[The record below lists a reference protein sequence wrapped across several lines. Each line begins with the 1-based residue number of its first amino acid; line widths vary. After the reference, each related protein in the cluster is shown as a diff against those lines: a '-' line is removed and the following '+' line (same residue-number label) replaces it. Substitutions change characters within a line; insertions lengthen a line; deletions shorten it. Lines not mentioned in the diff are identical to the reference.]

1 MWFSLGYPGSGVK
14 GVAGHPDQVG
24 GGSGIRAGDPRWL
37 TGRPRGT
44 LVRRTKP
51 THEGPRRESVHAQA
65 GSGAAE
71 GGPGDRRCL
80 RRPRTPLRPRALAG
94 AHPVPSHPDA
104 DPRKPDPDLPAALDP
119 DALGAD
125 HRPVRRHGDGLS
137 QLAGVRRPRSGWSRS
152 RKVATF
158 DRADG
163 CEAGRTTMARRAW
176 RGGGA
181 RAMLATLATVGLLVA
196 VLLGLVWSQQRR
208 LIYYPSPSQV
218 PAAAAVLPGVQE
230 VVFDTEDG
238 IRLGGW
244 FLPARGAGRRPA
256 VLVCNGNAGNRA
268 LRAPLAAALSRAG
281 LSVLLFDYRGYGGNP
296 GRPSEDGL
304 AADARAAQAWLAA
317 RPEVDPGRIAY
328 LGESLG
334 TAVALRLA
342 VERPPAA
349 LVLRSPFTSLAD
361 VGRLHYPWL
370 PVKLLL
376 TDRYASAARVAQLTA
391 PVLVIAGERD
401 GIVPATLSRRLYDAA
416 TVPKR
421 FVLVPGADHNDAA
434 LLDGRQAVGEIL
446 GFLER
451 TAVLG
456 ASGPGG

>member
-1 MWFSLGYPGSGVK
+1 
-14 GVAGHPDQVG
+14 
-24 GGSGIRAGDPRWL
+24 
-37 TGRPRGT
+37 
-44 LVRRTKP
+44 
-51 THEGPRRESVHAQA
+51 
-65 GSGAAE
+65 
-71 GGPGDRRCL
+71 
-80 RRPRTPLRPRALAG
+80 
-94 AHPVPSHPDA
+94 
-104 DPRKPDPDLPAALDP
+104 
-119 DALGAD
+119 
-125 HRPVRRHGDGLS
+125 
-137 QLAGVRRPRSGWSRS
+137 
-152 RKVATF
+152 
-158 DRADG
+158 
-163 CEAGRTTMARRAW
+163 
-176 RGGGA
+176 
-181 RAMLATLATVGLLVA
+181 MLATLATVGLLVA

-421 FVLVPGADHNDAA
+421 FLLVPGADHNDAA
-434 LLDGRQAVGEIL
+434 LLDGRQTVGEIL